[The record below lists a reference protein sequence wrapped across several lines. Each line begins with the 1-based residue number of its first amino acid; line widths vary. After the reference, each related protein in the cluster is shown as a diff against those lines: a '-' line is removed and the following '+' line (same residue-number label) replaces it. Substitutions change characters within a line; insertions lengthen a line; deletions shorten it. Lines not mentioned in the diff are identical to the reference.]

1 MSQTSNQPACGERGD
16 IYSEITGKII
26 SQIESG
32 VLPWVQPWAGGSA
45 LSLPKNASTRKHYSG
60 VNILLLWD
68 ALFARGYERNQWLT
82 FKQALSLGGAVRK
95 GEKGTTAVYADSFV
109 PKKEQ
114 AAASGDDEPRRV
126 AFLKRFTLFNIAQ
139 CDGLPDDLFQPI
151 KPVSDADPIPLAESL
166 LAASGATIQRG
177 GEQAFYHTGE
187 DFIRIPE
194 QSSFFAPINFYRTAL
209 HELTHW
215 TGHKTRLARDFSGR
229 FGNEAYAR
237 EELVAELGSA
247 FLCASLGI
255 VPTVRH
261 ADYIGN
267 WLTILKNDSRAIVSA
282 ASHASK
288 ASDFLHAFTDQAQ
301 RAA

>member
-1 MSQTSNQPACGERGD
+1 MSQNNQQQRGD

-26 SQIESG
+26 SQIEAG
-32 VLPWVQPWAGGSA
+32 MLPWVQPWQGG
-45 LSLPKNASTRKHYSG
+45 LSLPRNASTQKAYSG

-68 ALFARGYERNQWLT
+68 ALFSGNYATNKWVT
-82 FKQALSLGGAVRK
+82 FKQALAMGGAVRK
-95 GEKGTTAVYADSFV
+95 GERGTTVVFTDTFV

-114 AAASGDDEPRRV
+114 EKANAEDQRRIG
-126 AFLKRFTLFNIAQ
+126 FLKRFTVFNVAQ
-139 CDGLPDDLFQPI
+139 CDNLPYELTVSLPPASHPL
-151 KPVSDADPIPLAESL
+151 PVESAEAL
-166 LAASGATIQRG
+166 IQASGAVFQRG
-177 GEQAFYHTGE
+177 GDHAFYHPAS
-187 DFIRIPE
+187 DSIRVPNQE
-194 QSSFFAPINFYRTAL
+194 QYFEPINFYRTAL

-215 TGHKTRLARDFSGR
+215 TGAKHRLNRDFSGR
-229 FGNEAYAR
+229 FGDEAYAR

-247 FLCASLGI
+247 FLCTSLGI

-288 ASDFLHAFTDQAQ
+288 ASDFLLAFTNQNSAEQA
-301 RAA
+301 A